1 MSIPEG
7 LRVSLNAIRETSIQD
22 NTLYARYV
30 PEILPDTDIGTFA
43 ASIVADQTIANEFM
57 SRLVKRIVYTQIENK
72 RFRNK
77 LKMLEG
83 DRIPLGAIGQE
94 IYINPAKGRRFNV
107 DDFAGL
113 LAKYEADIKVQY
125 PSVNTDIQYPVT
137 ITREKLRNAFTSWSS
152 LNDFISGISNSL
164 YNGAYID
171 EYRFT
176 KNLVGNAYRTNSVQM
191 QVVSALSS
199 EANRKAFVKALRNAY
214 LDFQEPNSNNNAW
227 AKVGGYGNAVIT
239 WSNPEDIVLL
249 IRNDILTEIDV
260 EILASAFNMDKTDF
274 MGRVIAVDNF
284 DKYDENGNKTFDASA
299 VLALIADKSWFR
311 IKEQDMAMD
320 EFYNANNRSWQ
331 MYLNMVKMYNF
342 SVFAN
347 AKLIVTSA
355 PTTYPSS
362 LQFTTPTAQATVKE
376 GETLELP
383 VLTTPYQANATITYS
398 SGTEAKATVEAKSG
412 NNKVA
417 VVTGVDEGTSVI
429 TASCTTPAGVITTSI
444 TVTVT
449 AGSETPTEAPTE

>member
-1 MSIPEG
+1 MAIPEG
-7 LRVSLNAIRETSIQD
+7 LRTSLNAIRETSIQD

-30 PEILPDTDIGTFA
+30 PEILPDTDIGTFS
-43 ASIVADQTIANEFM
+43 ASIVADQTVANEFM
-57 SRLVKRIVYTQIENK
+57 SRLIKRIVYTQIENK
-72 RFRNK
+72 VFRNK

-83 DRIPLGAIGQE
+83 DRMPLGAIGQE

-125 PSVNTDIQYPVT
+125 PAVNTDIQYPVT
-137 ITREKLRNAFTSWSS
+137 ITREKLRSAFTSWGN

-199 EANRKAFVKALRNAY
+199 EANRKAFVKSLRNAY
-214 LDFQEPNSNNNAW
+214 LDFQEPTSHNNAW

-249 IRNDILTEIDV
+249 IRNDVLTEIDV
-260 EILASAFNMDKTDF
+260 EVLASAFNMSKTDF
-274 MGRVIAVDNF
+274 MGRVISVDNF
-284 DKYDENGNKTFDASA
+284 DKYDEEGNKTFDASA
-299 VLALIADKSWFR
+299 ILALIADKSWFR

-320 EFYNANNRSWQ
+320 EFYNANNRTWQ
-331 MYLNMVKMYNF
+331 MYLNMVKMYNY

-347 AKLIVTSA
+347 AKLIVTEA
-355 PTTYPSS
+355 PEVAPNTITFVNG
-362 LQFTTPTAQATVKE
+362 LTATVKE

-383 VLTTPYQANATITYS
+383 VITDPYQANKTITYTS
-398 SGTEAKATVEAKSG
+398 ASETYATVEAKTG
-412 NNKVA
+412 NNKIA
-417 VVTGVDEGTSVI
+417 VVTGEAEGSSVI
-429 TASCTTPAGVITTSI
+429 TATCGNVSTTI

-449 AGSETPTEAPTE
+449 AGGQS

>member
-1 MSIPEG
+1 MPIPEG
-7 LRVSLNAIRETSIQD
+7 LRTSLNAIRETSIQD

-43 ASIVADQTIANEFM
+43 ASIVADQTVANEFM
-57 SRLVKRIVYTQIENK
+57 NRLVKRIVYTQIENK
-72 RFRNK
+72 VFRNK

-83 DRIPLGAIGQE
+83 DRMPLGAIGQE

-113 LAKYEADIKVQY
+113 LAKYESDIKVQY

-137 ITREKLRNAFTSWSS
+137 ITREKLRSAFTSWSN
-152 LNDFISGISNSL
+152 LNDFITGISNSL

-191 QVVSALSS
+191 QTVSAVSS
-199 EANRKAFVKALRNAY
+199 EATGKAFIKALRNAY

-249 IRNDILTEIDV
+249 IRNDVLTEIDV
-260 EILASAFNMDKTDF
+260 DVLAAAFNMDKTNF

-284 DKYDENGNKTFDASA
+284 DKYDENGTKSFDGSKI
-299 VLALIADKSWFR
+299 LALIADKSWFR
-311 IKEQDMAMD
+311 IKEQDLAMD
-320 EFYNANNRSWQ
+320 EFYNANNRTWQ
-331 MYLNMVKMYNF
+331 MYLNVVKMYNY
-342 SVFAN
+342 SLFAN
-347 AKLIVTSA
+347 AKLIVTEA
-355 PTTYPSS
+355 PTVYPTS
-362 LQFTTPTAQATVKE
+362 LQFTTPVAQATVVE
-376 GETLELP
+376 GGTLELP
-383 VLTTPYQANATITYS
+383 VLTTPFQANATITYTS
-398 SGTEAKATVEAKSG
+398 SATGKATVAAKIG

-417 VVTGVDEGTSVI
+417 VVTGVDEGTSTI
-429 TASCTTPAGVITTSI
+429 TASCTTEAGTVTATIE
-444 TVTVT
+444 VTVT
-449 AGSETPTEAPTE
+449 AAPAE

>member
-1 MSIPEG
+1 MAIPEG
-7 LRVSLNAIRETSIQD
+7 LRTSLNAIRETSIQD
-22 NTLYARYV
+22 NTLYSKYV
-30 PEILPDTDIGTFA
+30 PEILPDTDIGTFS

-72 RFRNK
+72 TFRNK

-83 DRIPLGAIGQE
+83 DRMPLGAIGQE

-125 PSVNTDIQYPVT
+125 PAVNTDIQYPVT
-137 ITREKLRNAFTSWSS
+137 ITREKLRSAFTSWGN

-191 QVVSALSS
+191 QTVSALTN
-199 EANRKAFVKALRNAY
+199 EGTRKAFVKALRNAY
-214 LDFQEPNSNNNAW
+214 LDFQEPNSHNNAW
-227 AKVGGYGNAVIT
+227 SKVGGYGKAVVT

-249 IRNDILTEIDV
+249 IRNDVLTEIDV
-260 EILASAFNMDKTDF
+260 EVLASAFNMDKTNF

-284 DKYDENGNKTFDASA
+284 DKYDEEGNKTFDASA

-320 EFYNANNRSWQ
+320 EFYNANNRTWQ
-331 MYLNMVKMYNF
+331 LYLNMVKMYNY

-347 AKLIVTSA
+347 AKLIVTSEAEVA
-355 PTTYPSS
+355 PTSMKFSAGLT
-362 LQFTTPTAQATVKE
+362 ATVEK
-376 GETLELP
+376 GKTLELSVITDP
-383 VLTTPYQANATITYS
+383 AQANKTITYT
-398 SGTEAKATVEAKSG
+398 SGTESKATVASKEG

-417 VVTGVDEGTSVI
+417 VVTGVASGTSVI
-429 TASCTTPAGVITTSI
+429 TATCGNVTSTI

-449 AGSETPTEAPTE
+449 EASA